1 MVRQFEE
8 QKGGLC
14 TSVQSAY
21 DKGKFQKPDFQS
33 LKSFLIDSVQ
43 QFKKCTYIVLDAFD
57 ECHEDG
63 RKALVEYIRSCLPG
77 NSLLRFFITSR
88 PNTDVDFLASSF
100 VDQVRL
106 IDVIAGKGAQT
117 RDLEH
122 FIEQHLSRVHL
133 RDKEKSFILQ
143 GIIEKAEGL
152 LSLHI

>member
-8 QKGGLC
+8 QKEGLC
-14 TSVQSAY
+14 TSIQSAY
-21 DKGKFQKPDFQS
+21 DKAKSRKPDFQS
-33 LKSFLIDSVQ
+33 LKSFLTDSIQ
-43 QFKKCTYIVLDAFD
+43 QFKKCAYIVLDAFD
-57 ECHEDG
+57 ECDEDG

-77 NSLLRFFITSR
+77 NGLLRFFITTR

-122 FIEQHLSRVHL
+122 FIEQHLSRVQL
-133 RDKEKSFILQ
+133 SDKEKSFILQ

-152 LSLHI
+152 LSLHL